1 MLEVEIKILHIDIEE
16 TVAHIEKLWGKK
28 IYDWYLISEF
38 YVNPENKKIRLRK
51 KEKVNT
57 ITYKEKANSP
67 ELLICDEYETTFDD
81 FVIMQDILI
90 WLWFSLYRASKKYR
104 ISYVL
109 NDVIFDIDKYDGID
123 RWVMEVESNNKISI
137 EKAIKLLGY
146 SMEDTCNLSEKQI
159 KESYWL

>member
-1 MLEVEIKILHIDIEE
+1 MLEVEIKILHIDINE
-16 TVAHIEKLWGKK
+16 TIRHIERLWWMK
-28 IYDWYLISEF
+28 IYEWDLISEF

-51 KEKVNT
+51 KNKVNT
-57 ITYKEKANSP
+57 ITYKEKASSP

-81 FVIMQDILI
+81 FLIMQDILI
-90 WLWFSLYRASKKYR
+90 WLGFKLYRASKKYR
-104 ISYVL
+104 ISYIL
-109 NDVIFDIDKYDGID
+109 DDVVFDIDKYDGID

-137 EKAIKLLGY
+137 ERAIMLLWY